1 MEPKKSS
8 PQHQPHAM
16 EPKKS
21 SPRGA
26 GAAAA
31 TEAES
36 PLSSLFYPPEPAVR
50 FLTPLSC
57 SMLCLV
63 VRFELDVEFFSLTLL
78 FTMMQMGF
86 FAYRRVPSYIP

>member
-8 PQHQPHAM
+8 PHHQPHAM

-36 PLSSLFYPPEPAVR
+36 PLSSLFYPPAPAVR

-63 VRFELDVEFFSLTLL
+63 VRFELDVEFF
-78 FTMMQMGF
+78 FFNFIIYDDADGF
-86 FAYRRVPSYIP
+86 LRVQARS